1 MHPTLLSRYLI
12 VAFLGLLPTLNAF
25 AGGDLEP
32 PDYRYAPLSTVSG
45 WDFVTDQQPKALEPD
60 LHLLS
65 GLFGKAPLPIQALEP
80 GAANTPHGRIF
91 GDLEW
96 TPDLGGSYLTEMT
109 SGSHG
114 ITFLVPS
121 WIEVL
126 APGSDVRFQK
136 LRIQVTHKGEE
147 PRVWVAAMPGLPGAV
162 KSAVREKRVRSD
174 VPLAPHGSSFFF
186 DDWLTSPGTWHIV
199 IITFAPETWLQD
211 VVIDTGSFTV
221 EPPSI
226 FDDGFEDGD
235 H

>member
-1 MHPTLLSRYLI
+1 MHPTLPSRCLI

-32 PDYRYAPLSTVSG
+32 PDYRYSPLSTVSG
-45 WDFVTDQQPKALEPD
+45 WDFVTDQQANALQPD
-60 LHLLS
+60 LHSLS
-65 GLFGKAPLPIQALEP
+65 GFFGKAPLPIQGLAP
-80 GAANTPHGRIF
+80 GAARTPHGRIF

-121 WIEVL
+121 WTDVL
-126 APGSDVRFQK
+126 VPDSEIRFQK

-147 PRVWVAAMPGLPGAV
+147 PRVLVADLPGIPGAV
-162 KSAVREKRVRSD
+162 KSAVREKRVRYD
-174 VPLAPHGSSFFF
+174 VPLAPDSSSFFY
-186 DDWLTSPGTWHIV
+186 DDWLTSPGSWHVV

-211 VVIDTGSFTV
+211 VVIDTGSFTG
-221 EPPSI
+221 EPGSI